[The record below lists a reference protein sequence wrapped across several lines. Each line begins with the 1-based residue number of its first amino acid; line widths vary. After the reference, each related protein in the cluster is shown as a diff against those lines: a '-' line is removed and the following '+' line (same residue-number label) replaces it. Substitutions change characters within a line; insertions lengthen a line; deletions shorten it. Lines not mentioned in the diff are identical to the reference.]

1 MTRNSIVFDNV
12 SYNFGEKE
20 IFRELSF
27 EVPAGQTVGIMGPSG
42 TGKTTL
48 LRLIGGQIQPDNG
61 NDPCRGQGLKEDQ
74 ENRIIRTPQRFGN
87 VVSKWGIIFGPNG
100 F

>member
-1 MTRNSIVFDNV
+1 
-12 SYNFGEKE
+12 
-20 IFRELSF
+20 
-27 EVPAGQTVGIMGPSG
+27 MGPSG

-48 LRLIGGQIQPDNG
+48 LRLIGGQIHLIRERS
-61 NDPCRGQGLKEDQ
+61 CRGQGLKEDK

-100 F
+100 FENVAPLKEHTRLNEEMIRYWS